1 MLALATR
8 YCVLY
13 CTISR
18 QSDRGNFDPWGVAEK
33 EEKKMKKKQVADN
46 MEIPHTTMSCLKK
59 VPPPRGVGGVQE
71 PKSQKMSYSLMSPQG
86 RERWPFFDRAP
97 WKLNIDHSVSDINR
111 KVSYSLGKAKS
122 STRPNRHSKNFHP

>member
-1 MLALATR
+1 
-8 YCVLY
+8 
-13 CTISR
+13 
-18 QSDRGNFDPWGVAEK
+18 
-33 EEKKMKKKQVADN
+33 